1 LLGKAKSRPPGLNL
15 VFKSGQTGKLE
26 SHYSADMPRLLPA
39 DKCPKCSGPLKRQP
53 TLVGTIF
60 TCEKCD
66 ADDPVK
72 AADNWIKG
80 ELKPPE

>member
-1 LLGKAKSRPPGLNL
+1 
-15 VFKSGQTGKLE
+15 
-26 SHYSADMPRLLPA
+26 MPRLLPA
-39 DKCPKCSGPLKRQP
+39 DKCPKCRGPLKRQP
-53 TLVGTIF
+53 TPAGTIF
-60 TCEKCD
+60 ACEKCD